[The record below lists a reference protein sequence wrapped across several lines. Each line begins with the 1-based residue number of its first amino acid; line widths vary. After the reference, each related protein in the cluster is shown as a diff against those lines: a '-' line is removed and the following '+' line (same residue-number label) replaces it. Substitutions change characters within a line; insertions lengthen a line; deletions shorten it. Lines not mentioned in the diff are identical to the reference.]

1 MIREDNQT
9 NSLLSTQVE
18 KNTSLLREK
27 YNSLFSKREEPEHE
41 KELKEL
47 MELCKNTFH
56 DYDAKLLRQAFH
68 TSYVV
73 HKHKYRKSGEEYYK
87 HSLTVANI
95 VITEIPLDFTSVIA
109 ALLHDV
115 LNENEKYNY
124 ETLKLEYGKE
134 VADIVDGINKIK
146 YIEKYTID
154 RLNHL
159 EKYRKLIL
167 SLFKDVRIILIKLA
181 DRLHNMRTIEFLSP
195 DLQHRIAKETM
206 EIYSP
211 FANRFGIRSLKWELE
226 DLSFK
231 ILNKEEYNAIKTK
244 LSSTR
249 QERED
254 YIVNLKAPI
263 IARLT
268 SDKFLKKLKIT
279 CEIKGRAKHIY
290 SIFNKMKARQK
301 SMDELYDLFAAR
313 IIVDTDDPYMCF
325 YVYGLIAGIYPPVPE
340 TFKDYISAPKKNGYQ
355 SIHTGLI
362 GPGGKAVEIQ
372 IRTRQMHDYAE
383 NGVAAHFAYKS
394 GIQNAQSVLDD
405 ADITSWVNA
414 VRAVFENVGEHN
426 SRELL
431 DHLPKG
437 IFTDEILVFTPTN
450 EFKSLPKYST
460 PLDFAFEIHSEI
472 GFSCIGAKINGK
484 IVPLDYTLQNG
495 DRIEILTSK
504 KQAPNPEWLKY
515 TTTNKAKQI
524 IHKYI
529 RDCRLENIDKGRQ
542 MFAAQ
547 LSKENMRLEEHDIQK
562 LLRSFNLLSEEEL
575 FFSIGSNEISVDKAF
590 HLLKFKVKDGFKVN
604 PELIR
609 KDNADISN
617 RYNDS
622 NNIIEIASCCK
633 PTQNDQTAAIR
644 LVSGV
649 IRIHKNSCKE
659 ISNIPSNE
667 RLSNLEIDW
676 QSIRSEGLGDA
687 TLKVRG
693 EDRASMLNDITN
705 AILEYGDV
713 NINKISF
720 DTTDSV
726 FEGIVSINFNN
737 INQVDALIERLYK
750 ISGVESVKN
759 SKN

>member
-1 MIREDNQT
+1 MSEDQQIN
-9 NSLLSTQVE
+9 NISISTME
-18 KNTSLLREK
+18 KNTSILREK
-27 YNSLFSKREEPEHE
+27 YNMLFQKKEEEEHE
-41 KELKEL
+41 REFKELS
-47 MELCKNTFH
+47 ELCKSTFS
-56 DYDAKLLRQAFH
+56 DFDAKLLKKAFY
-68 TSYVV
+68 TSFEV

-87 HSLTVANI
+87 HPLTVAKI

-115 LNENEKYNY
+115 LNESEKYNY
-124 ETLKLEYGKE
+124 DLLKTEFGKE
-134 VADIVDGINKIK
+134 VAVIVDGINKIK
-146 YIEKYTID
+146 YIEKYSID

-181 DRLHNMRTIEFLSP
+181 DRLHNMRTIEFLHE
-195 DLQHRIAKETM
+195 DIQHKIAKETM
-206 EIYSP
+206 ELYSP

-231 ILNKEEYNAIKTK
+231 ILNQEEYHHIKTK
-244 LSSTR
+244 LASTR
-249 QERED
+249 KEREE

-263 IARLT
+263 IAKLK

-313 IIVDTDDPYMCF
+313 VVVDSDDPYMCF
-325 YVYGLIAGIYPPVPE
+325 YIYGLIAAIYPPVPE

-362 GPGGKAVEIQ
+362 GPGGKAIEVQ

-383 NGVAAHFAYKS
+383 NGVAAHFVYKS
-394 GIQNAQSVLDD
+394 GIKSAQSVMDD
-405 ADITSWVNA
+405 ADIKSWVNA
-414 VRAVFENVGEHN
+414 VREIFENIGEHN
-426 SRELL
+426 SKELL
-431 DHLPKG
+431 EHLPKG
-437 IFTDEILVFTPTN
+437 IFTDEILVFTPSN

-472 GFSCIGAKINGK
+472 GFSCIGAKVNGK

-504 KQAPNPEWLKY
+504 KQAPNPDWLKY

-529 RDCRLENIDKGRQ
+529 RDCKVANIEKGKLLFTNALKIEKIRLDEN
-542 MFAAQ
+542 
-547 LSKENMRLEEHDIQK
+547 DIKK
-562 LLRSFNLLSEEEL
+562 LLRSFNLNTDDELYYAIGNSEMTIE
-575 FFSIGSNEISVDKAF
+575 KAM
-590 HLLKFKVKDGFKVN
+590 HLLKYKVKDGFKVN

-609 KDNADISN
+609 KEKQDIMKLESSDTN
-617 RYNDS
+617 M
-622 NNIIEIASCCK
+622 IKLATCCN
-633 PTQNDQTAAIR
+633 PTQKTENIAIR
-644 LVSGV
+644 LANGA
-649 IRIHKNSCKE
+649 IKIHKKSCSE
-659 ISNIPSNE
+659 ISSIPSNE
-667 RLSNLEIDW
+667 RLNNFDIDW
-676 QSIRSEGLGDA
+676 NALKTPVSGEI
-687 TLKVRG
+687 TLFVKG
-693 EDRASMLNDITN
+693 EDRASMLNDITS
-705 AILEYGDV
+705 AILEFGDV

-720 DTTDSV
+720 DTSDSI
-726 FEGIVSINFNN
+726 FDGIVSISSND
-737 INQVDALIERLYK
+737 INQIDTIIDRLYN
-750 ISGVESVKN
+750 ISGIISVKN